1 MPAEKMPEEL
11 MPSLASPPGSAV
23 STPTASPSSS
33 IVKEMHEL
41 DEESV
46 TPRLLAAL
54 DGTAGTTAPG
64 KPVFAASPSLRD
76 MVSPRTAG
84 PTKQTPATTS
94 VRLLVLVLMLVGLL
108 VFELAAFELR
118 DWNDAGRPWRNGFTG
133 PAVVWA
139 LSVLWVLSQAIHAGL
154 HRFTTRF
161 STMNEGQKMKVVKYC
176 IQVTWGSA
184 MALAYGVAQLR
195 IDGVLGE
202 CASAADAEAC
212 TIDGAFPLTHTLT
225 LFGSMYMW
233 ELVHEGVLI
242 HDSLAVHHLC
252 IVVMWH
258 VSVGYYGTRSWIEP
272 AQLKAI
278 AVRLMPLSLHTLIG
292 RLFSHKDP
300 LAGCYL
306 PADGGGWPGA
316 AHLRRPPALPLRC
329 IRQQKIAGIS
339 DRLALLRRHEN
350 HGAHSHAGTPC
361 IQLENDSDSIQ
372 RRGDLHACRGLSHA
386 GPLDAGAA
394 AAVSQDG
401 A

>member
-1 MPAEKMPEEL
+1 MTQRLIHKGCSDRPVLQAALEAQRAMPAEKMPEEL
-11 MPSLASPPGSAV
+11 PLASPPGSAV
-23 STPTASPSSS
+23 STPTASPRSS

-41 DEESV
+41 DEESA
-46 TPRLLAAL
+46 TPRLLAPPL
-54 DGTAGTTAPG
+54 HRTAETTAPG

-94 VRLLVLVLMLVGLL
+94 DVRMVILVLMLVGLL

-118 DWNDAGRPWRNGFTG
+118 DWDDAGRPWRNGFTG

-161 STMNEGQKMKVVKYC
+161 STLNEAQQTKVVKYC

-202 CASAADAEAC
+202 CTSAADAEAC

-225 LFGSMYMW
+225 LFGSMYLW

-258 VSVGYYGTRSWIEP
+258 VSVGYYGTRPWIEP

-278 AVRLMPLSLHTLIG
+278 AVRLMAFSTL
-292 RLFSHKDP
+292 D
-300 LAGCYL
+300 
-306 PADGGGWPGA
+306 
-316 AHLRRPPALPLRC
+316 
-329 IRQQKIAGIS
+329 
-339 DRLALLRRHEN
+339 
-350 HGAHSHAGTPC
+350 
-361 IQLENDSDSIQ
+361 
-372 RRGDLHACRGLSHA
+372 ACRRFI
-386 GPLDAGAA
+386 
-394 AAVSQDG
+394 
-401 A
+401 